1 MTLKST
7 FLAAGILI
15 ASSCTLGAE
24 TLPMSDDRYLVEAD
38 LAGMSVGSL
47 RIARNE
53 IYARHGYRFNSA
65 DLRQH
70 FSQYSWYSPYTN
82 NVSLSNLEQRNV
94 SFIKRYEDSASLRS
108 NLQNY
113 EPIQKVQTATVV
125 VVPAVTSKA
134 LGDLEERYRDLSR
147 QVEALEHLAKMQR
160 DLAEAS
166 EQKTS
171 IHTLALAEIVKQLSA
186 NEAAITEV
194 KQQAETKYQ
203 TSIKPTQTE
212 SQMTLREM
220 SRSFPRVPWYKPE
233 TVNAYGEFWLE
244 PVVHDSGELIYS
256 LKFLDPEAEN
266 ERVTSEFALN
276 GEETKA
282 LRDGLKKAFDWSIIA
297 KDKSLRDRFQKTVVC
312 TPVVKCED
320 KVVGNTST
328 QIDFLVFE
336 GGATG
341 ARVIR
346 NKGKYQESYGMSIES
361 AALLSAYF
369 DYVISSGESDFEA
382 GSRTDE
388 EIDDLFK

>member
-1 MTLKST
+1 MTLKAT
-7 FLAAGILI
+7 FLVASLLI
-15 ASSCTLGAE
+15 ASPYALGAE
-24 TLPMSDDRYLVEAD
+24 ILPMSDDRYLVEAD
-38 LAGMSVGSL
+38 LAGMNVGSL

-53 IYARHGYRFNSA
+53 IYARHGYQFNSA
-65 DLRQH
+65 DLRRH
-70 FSQYSWYSPYTN
+70 FSQYGWYSPYTK
-82 NVSLSNLEQRNV
+82 NVSLSNLEQQNV
-94 SFIKRYEDSASLRS
+94 AFIKRYEDSAPLRS

-113 EPIQKVQTATVV
+113 APKQKVQTATVV
-125 VVPAVTSKA
+125 VVPVVNNIA
-134 LGDLEERYRDLSR
+134 LDGLEERYEVLNR
-147 QVEALEHLAKMQR
+147 QVEALERLAKMQR

-166 EQKTS
+166 EQKTN
-171 IHTLALAEIVKQLSA
+171 IHTLALAEIGKQLSA
-186 NEAAITEV
+186 NETAIADV
-194 KQQAETKYQ
+194 KQQAVTKYQ
-203 TSIKPTQTE
+203 TSIKPKPAE

-220 SRSFPRVPWYKPE
+220 SQSFPRVPWYKPE
-233 TVNAYGEFWLE
+233 TVTAYGEFWLE
-244 PVVHDSGELIYS
+244 PVVIDSGELVYS

-297 KDKSLRDRFQKTVVC
+297 KDKDLRDRFQKTVDC
-312 TPVVKCED
+312 TPTAKCED

-346 NKGKYQESYGMSIES
+346 NKGEYQESYGMSIES

-369 DYVISSGESDFEA
+369 DYVISAGESDFEA

-388 EIDDLFK
+388 EVDDLFK